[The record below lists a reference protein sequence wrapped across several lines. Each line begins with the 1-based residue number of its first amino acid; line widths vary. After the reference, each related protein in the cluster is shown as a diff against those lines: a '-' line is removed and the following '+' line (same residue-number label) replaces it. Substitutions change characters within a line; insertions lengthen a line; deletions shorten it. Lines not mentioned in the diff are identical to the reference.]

1 MEPEGDLLGKGH
13 VHSASASASEIH
25 LEPEGH
31 QAVRHITSNNNR
43 AENEG
48 IRITLQISHTGFIL

>member
-1 MEPEGDLLGKGH
+1 MEPEGDILGKGH
-13 VHSASASASEIH
+13 VHSASASETH

>member
-1 MEPEGDLLGKGH
+1 MEPEGDILGKGH
-13 VHSASASASEIH
+13 VHSASANETH

-43 AENEG
+43 AENEE
-48 IRITLQISHTGFIL
+48 SE